1 MISNYIV
8 QLIVLQSQSMYCYST
23 HDQCDAS
30 NYAVYANMYKWA
42 SAINQSKSGNVKSIK
57 EHTNAES
64 RVIKE
69 KLEMIYKQK
78 VGTCLSSEKMYHEE
92 LDLQG
97 SKGAEEITGKA
108 ISGLNATN
116 RS

>member
-1 MISNYIV
+1 
-8 QLIVLQSQSMYCYST
+8 
-23 HDQCDAS
+23 
-30 NYAVYANMYKWA
+30 MYKWA
-42 SAINQSKSGNVKSIK
+42 SAINQSKLGNVKSIK
-57 EHTNAES
+57 EHTDVGSGA
-64 RVIKE
+64 IKE

-78 VGTCLSSEKMYHEE
+78 IGTCLSSEKTYHEE

-97 SKGAEEITGKA
+97 SKGAKEITGKA